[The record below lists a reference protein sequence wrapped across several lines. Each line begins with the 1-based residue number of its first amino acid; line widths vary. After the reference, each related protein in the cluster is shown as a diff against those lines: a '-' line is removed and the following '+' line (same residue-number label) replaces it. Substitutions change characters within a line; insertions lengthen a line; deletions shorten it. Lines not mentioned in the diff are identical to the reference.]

1 MGKRCNISIWTGPGG
16 AMISCQKCGGRLS
29 FSGENAKE
37 KVIKAWNNRVYPKEV
52 QEAIRIAKTASLP
65 IVED

>member
-1 MGKRCNISIWTGPGG
+1 
-16 AMISCQKCGGRLS
+16 MISCQKCGGRLS

-52 QEAIRIAKTASLP
+52 QEAIKIAKTAPFS
-65 IVED
+65 IAEE